1 MRIHDDRAPLQMPA
15 ARGGKLHLLLL
26 LLLRYPTWTT
36 ENMPSVQNIGE
47 NYF

>member
-26 LLLRYPTWTT
+26 LLCYPTWAT

>member
-26 LLLRYPTWTT
+26 LGYPAWAT
-36 ENMPSVQNIGE
+36 ENMPSIQNIGE